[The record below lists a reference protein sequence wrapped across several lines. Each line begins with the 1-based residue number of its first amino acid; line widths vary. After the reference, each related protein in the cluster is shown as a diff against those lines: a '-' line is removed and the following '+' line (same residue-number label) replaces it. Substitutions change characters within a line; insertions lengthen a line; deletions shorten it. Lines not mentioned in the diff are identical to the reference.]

1 MYNITIIRI
10 LTLLA
15 FDCLRLN
22 PLPWSRC
29 SRTCDAINARHRN
42 IDKSPD
48 PPAAST
54 PSQEGG
60 ALHPTTWRPSC
71 DLTSSSPAHSETPFT
86 ATCTHTSALTYS
98 AEALCTTAS
107 MANINWRTI
116 NIDAL
121 DPDSPANFDLSS
133 LTPAVEPVSTADVQ
147 NTAQQIR
154 QLLRG
159 GDNEGALQGALE
171 APPYGA
177 DDKGKE
183 AYLAIVLE
191 VLQSIRQAEIAQ
203 MLSRIYSA
211 PGGSEA
217 LDVLMKYIYKGMAQA
232 APASNARN
240 VTPQATGFSQVH
252 SRGGGEGGGQA
263 MSVLLSWHEKLVE
276 VAGPGS
282 IVRVMTDRRTV

>member
-1 MYNITIIRI
+1 
-10 LTLLA
+10 
-15 FDCLRLN
+15 
-22 PLPWSRC
+22 
-29 SRTCDAINARHRN
+29 
-42 IDKSPD
+42 
-48 PPAAST
+48 
-54 PSQEGG
+54 
-60 ALHPTTWRPSC
+60 
-71 DLTSSSPAHSETPFT
+71 
-86 ATCTHTSALTYS
+86 
-98 AEALCTTAS
+98 

-133 LTPAVEPVSTADVQ
+133 LTPAVEPISTADVQ

-171 APPYGA
+171 SAPYGA

-203 MLSRIYSA
+203 LLNRIYSA
-211 PGGSEA
+211 PGGTEA

-232 APASNARN
+232 APASSARN
-240 VTPQATGFSQVH
+240 NITPQATGFSQVH